1 MASLYIFIYLDLSEE
16 LNLFFHFRGMDINDF
31 YCFKA
36 VPLSNMKSG
45 TSQCEVNIYNIH
57 AAQSEAILCHL
68 YNSYS
73 HLLKL
78 MANSF
83 AQNYLLTILHQTEFL
98 NVVYVQLVV
107 TRFI

>member
-1 MASLYIFIYLDLSEE
+1 MFIYFYPYLDLSEE

-45 TSQCEVNIYNIH
+45 TSQCEVNIHNIL

-68 YNSYS
+68 YHSYS

-98 NVVYVQLVV
+98 NVLYVKEIV